1 LVPKK
6 VLCIPKH
13 ASFSLGDHFT
23 RFIEAQVA
31 RGRYSS
37 ASDVVRAGLRL
48 LEEQQAKLASLRSA
62 LIEGEQSGTS
72 TSFDFEGFVTR
83 KRSGETR
90 DL

>member
-1 LVPKK
+1 LF
-6 VLCIPKH
+6 LCMPKH
-13 ASFSLGDHFT
+13 TSFSLGDHFT

-31 RGRYSS
+31 RGRYGS

-48 LEEQQAKLASLRSA
+48 LEEQEAKLTSLRSA

-72 TSFDFEGFVTR
+72 TSFDFEGFVAR
-83 KRSGETR
+83 KRSKETR